1 MKIENKFKN
10 YKYIIIIP
18 LILILLYLILKNEIV
33 ASILNLIFISFF
45 IYYFIKPIHRF
56 LKNKGVG
63 NKLGA
68 IILILSLISLITLI
82 VTSFVPA
89 VFKESLNINKV
100 IINIE
105 QYIEK
110 FYDEVKILK
119 NNKSSYVILDKL
131 GEKFNSS
138 VIEFENKFFKSL
150 LNIGANILDIAV
162 VPIIVY
168 YFLAE
173 GESIRNKI
181 LIVFPV
187 KFRELVKNIFEDIDK
202 VIGRYIVSQVL
213 LSLIIGVATFIILV
227 ILKID
232 FPILLSFLN
241 AFFNIIPYFGP
252 IIGSLPA
259 ILIALMKSYKSALWT
274 LCLLYLL
281 QQIEGNIIA
290 PKVTGDSIDMHP
302 LTIIFLLTI
311 GGKLYGFIGMVIAI
325 PIGVVL
331 KVIYEDLNYY
341 LF

>member
-68 IILILSLISLITLI
+68 IILILSLISLIILI

-110 FYDEVKILK
+110 FYDKVKILK

>member
-1 MKIENKFKN
+1 MKTENKFKN

-18 LILILLYLILKNEIV
+18 LILIAVYLILKNEIV
-33 ASILNLIFISFF
+33 ASVLNLIFISFF

-56 LKNKGVG
+56 LKNKGVN

-68 IILILSLISLITLI
+68 IILILSLISLIILI

-89 VFKESLNINKV
+89 IFKESLNINKV
-100 IINIE
+100 ILNIE
-105 QYIEK
+105 QYIEE
-110 FYDEVKILK
+110 FYDRVKILK
-119 NNKSSYVILDKL
+119 NNKSSYIVLDKL
-131 GEKFNSS
+131 GEKFNGSI
-138 VIEFENKFFKSL
+138 IEFENKFFKAL
-150 LNIGANILDIAV
+150 LNMGGDILDIAV

-168 YFLAE
+168 YLLAE
-173 GESIRNKI
+173 GESIKNKV

-213 LSLIIGVATFIILV
+213 LSLIIGVVTFIILV

-259 ILIALMKSYKSALWT
+259 ILIALMKSYKSAIWT

>member
-1 MKIENKFKN
+1 MKTENKFKN

-18 LILILLYLILKNEIV
+18 LILIAVYLILKNEIV
-33 ASILNLIFISFF
+33 ASVLNLIFISFF

-56 LKNKGVG
+56 LKNKGVN

-68 IILILSLISLITLI
+68 IILILSLISLIILI

-89 VFKESLNINKV
+89 IFKESLNINKV
-100 IINIE
+100 ILNIE
-105 QYIEK
+105 QYIGE
-110 FYDEVKILK
+110 FYDRVKILK
-119 NNKSSYVILDKL
+119 NNKSSYIVLDKL
-131 GEKFNSS
+131 GEKFNDSI
-138 VIEFENKFFKSL
+138 IEFENKFFKAL
-150 LNIGANILDIAV
+150 LNIGGNILDIAV

-168 YFLAE
+168 YLLAE
-173 GESIRNKI
+173 GESIKNKV

-213 LSLIIGVATFIILV
+213 LSLIIGVVTFIILV

-259 ILIALMKSYKSALWT
+259 ILIALMKSYKSAIWT

>member
-1 MKIENKFKN
+1 MENKFKN

-68 IILILSLISLITLI
+68 IILILSLISLIILI

-110 FYDEVKILK
+110 FYDKVKILK